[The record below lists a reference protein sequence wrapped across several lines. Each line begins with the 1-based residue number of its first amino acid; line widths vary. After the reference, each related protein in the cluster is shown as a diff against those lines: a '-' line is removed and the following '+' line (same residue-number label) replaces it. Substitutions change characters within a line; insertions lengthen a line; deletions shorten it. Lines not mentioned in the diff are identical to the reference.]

1 MALDIALGRT
11 SRDWS
16 CGSLPDGARGYVPR
30 RWWTQEQAE
39 GAVQEAMKSGG
50 TFGGKLPREA
60 AEKVVLDRMKA
71 EKVGITSSSG
81 SLLIPNKQQRE
92 FFAKIDEIRYD
103 LRHAQKNV
111 SAGLLALG
119 AGVARVAVSKI
130 YDAATK

>member
-1 MALDIALGRT
+1 MAHDLALGRT

-39 GAVQEAMKSGG
+39 GEVQKSMKGGG
-50 TFGGKLPREA
+50 TFGGQLPRVA

-71 EKVGITSSSG
+71 EKIGITSSSG
-81 SLLIPNKQQRE
+81 SILLPDKQQRE

-103 LRHAQKNV
+103 LRHAQKNI

-119 AGVARVAVSKI
+119 AGVALVAVSKI